1 MNTVIRTIQ
10 QLQQAQA
17 DAWIYGF
24 IVTGI
29 ALLLAIVISAV
40 INWRS
45 DRRDFI
51 TRRIWFI
58 IIGLVLPLSYWVY
71 NMQMIVPRIQ
81 NAGFQNMFKA
91 TNLYILFSAIGAYFI
106 VGIFTMFISKKGSKW
121 RSILSKKFQ

>member
-1 MNTVIRTIQ
+1 MNTVIRTLQ

-24 IVTGI
+24 IVTGV

-58 IIGLVLPLSYWVY
+58 IIGLILPLSYWVY
-71 NMQMIVPRIQ
+71 NMQVIVPRIQ
-81 NAGFQNMFKA
+81 NAGFQNMFKV
-91 TNLYILFSAIGAYFI
+91 TNLYILLSAIVIYAI
-106 VGIFTMFISKKGSKW
+106 VGIVTMFVAKKGSKW
-121 RSILSKKFQ
+121 RSVLPKKFQ